1 MSAYRLSL
9 SALVLFGCAIAVPSA
24 MAQTR
29 TQLTL
34 ADVPVYVPAPYHQHG
49 ITAVVSSSLYDAPAS
64 SATTS
69 DSNGTHSWH

>member
-9 SALVLFGCAIAVPSA
+9 SALVLFGCALAVPSA

-34 ADVPVYVPAPYHQHG
+34 ADVQVYVPAPYHPHSV
-49 ITAVVSSSLYDAPAS
+49 TAINSSSLYDAPAS
-64 SATTS
+64 SAATS

>member
-1 MSAYRLSL
+1 
-9 SALVLFGCAIAVPSA
+9 

-34 ADVPVYVPAPYHQHG
+34 ADVQVYVPAPYHPHSV
-49 ITAVVSSSLYDAPAS
+49 TAINSSSLYDAPAS
-64 SATTS
+64 SAATS